1 MKMKNTLLKTYSTF
15 FCLFSSFILFALPP
29 GDENDT
35 GDLETV
41 DAPAAPINSKLF
53 VLAIAGIIFAYYTF
67 KKSREK
73 QTV

>member
-1 MKMKNTLLKTYSTF
+1 MKIKKTLLKTYSTL
-15 FCLFSSFILFALPP
+15 FCLFSSFLLFASPP

-41 DAPAAPINSKLF
+41 DAPAAPINGKLF

-67 KKSREK
+67 KKSRKK
-73 QTV
+73 QAV